1 MRRRSSTSSRR
12 RHRSGPSPRAKETDE
27 GRGDD
32 AESRLRH
39 GGGQGRLVA
48 EAAGRQG
55 AARRAD
61 RRDRD
66 RQGDRRD
73 GSARERDARGGRHA
87 ARRDGRGRHGD
98 RVPRD
103 RGMTVAGTLVPQ
115 TRMRK
120 AIARRMSDS
129 KRDAPHFY
137 VSTEIEMDA
146 VSALVA
152 EESERAGSRI
162 TATAAL
168 VRACVVALRENPRLN
183 SIWTEEGLLQSED
196 INPGVAIALDEG
208 LIAPA
213 LVGADG
219 LDLQATAAALDDLA
233 ARARNGKL
241 TAAEVSDATFTLSNL
256 GMFQVSAF

>member
-1 MRRRSSTSSRR
+1 
-12 RHRSGPSPRAKETDE
+12 
-27 GRGDD
+27 
-32 AESRLRH
+32 
-39 GGGQGRLVA
+39 
-48 EAAGRQG
+48 
-55 AARRAD
+55 
-61 RRDRD
+61 
-66 RQGDRRD
+66 
-73 GSARERDARGGRHA
+73 
-87 ARRDGRGRHGD
+87 
-98 RVPRD
+98 
-103 RGMTVAGTLVPQ
+103 MTVAGTLVPQ

-256 GMFQVSAF
+256 GMFQVSAFTAIVTPPQVAILATGRSMARVLPGPEGVRTASVMTATLSADHRALYGADAARFLGTLKQTLEAPGEILGAAPSE